1 MEVIITKENFAK
13 EVLEAKLPVIVD
25 FFATWCGPCKM
36 LAPTLAEFADENGD
50 KVIVGKV
57 DIDAQEELANKY
69 RIEVVPTLIGFH
81 KGEAKAALKGLVSK
95 KHLFDLLAEITKD

>member
-1 MEVIITKENFAK
+1 MEVIVTKENFVK

-36 LAPTLAEFADENGD
+36 LAPTLEEFAKENAG

-57 DIDAQEELANKY
+57 DIDAQEDLANEY
-69 RIEVVPTLIGFH
+69 RIEVVPTLIGFY
-81 KGEAKAALKGLVSK
+81 KGEARGALKGLVSK
-95 KHLFDLLAEITKD
+95 KNLADLVTEITKD